1 MMPFCDFNA
10 IYLAKHTFFMFADD
24 FMTIHQNQRQNKLIK
39 NKKNGDV

>member
-10 IYLAKHTFFMFADD
+10 IYLAKHTFFMFAD